1 MADPRRGGTETERIA
16 VGYGLVV
23 ELALKRGAPK
33 PLTGLWTCEV
43 DDHWAVA
50 LNGGDEDAK
59 WGGFTIPRFHCAVT
73 FNGFPAGLFHAFGG
87 TIAAGRAAN
96 EATFCAALRRALARE
111 ETAP

>member
-1 MADPRRGGTETERIA
+1 MADQRRGGTETERIA
-16 VGYGLVV
+16 VVYGLVV
-23 ELALKRGAPK
+23 DLAFSRGAPT

-96 EATFCAALRRALARE
+96 EATFCAALRRALDQPS
-111 ETAP
+111 TP

>member
-1 MADPRRGGTETERIA
+1 MADQRRGGTETERIA

-50 LNGGDEDAK
+50 LNGGDEDAP
-59 WGGFTIPRFHCAVT
+59 WCGFTIPRFYCAVT

-87 TIAAGRAAN
+87 MLAAGRAAN
-96 EATFCAALRRALARE
+96 EAAFCEALRRALDE
-111 ETAP
+111 PSTP